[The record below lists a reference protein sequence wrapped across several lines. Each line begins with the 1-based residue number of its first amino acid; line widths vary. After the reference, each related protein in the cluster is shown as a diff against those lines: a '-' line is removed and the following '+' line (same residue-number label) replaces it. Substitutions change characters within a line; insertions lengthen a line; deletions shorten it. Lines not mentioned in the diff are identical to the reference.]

1 MNIRLSAICIG
12 LIAVIPAAAAEIH
25 FGVAGITPIE
35 TARLA
40 AFCSDEPIGGL
51 PPAPCIVSFLFHDP
65 AGRILKQSSETLQ
78 PGTGGHLDLRTSDFG
93 LTARRGEI
101 IPCIKVAGGAAFGNV
116 QIFDNFSQR
125 TRVMTNYADRLQ
137 ARTGELHFGLAGI
150 TPFDTLRL
158 NALCSDEVPRTGD
171 VEPCWV
177 TFIFHNNAGRILKQA
192 TITLQPGKAG
202 FLDVRAAEIGLTARR
217 GEMIPCIRVGRGGVI
232 ANFEMIDTF
241 TGLTLLLANPAA
253 PMTP

>member
-1 MNIRLSAICIG
+1 MNMRLAGICIC
-12 LIAVIPAAAAEIH
+12 LIAAIPAAAAEIH
-25 FGVAGITPIE
+25 FGVAGITPTE
-35 TARLA
+35 TARLG

-51 PPAPCIVSFLFHDP
+51 PPAPCIVTFLFHDP

-101 IPCIKVAGGAAFGNV
+101 IPCVKVAGGAAFGNV
-116 QIFDNFSQR
+116 QIFDNFNQR

-150 TPFDTLRL
+150 TPVDTLRL
-158 NALCSDEVPRTGD
+158 NALCPSDPTRTD
-171 VEPCWV
+171 VAEPCDV

-202 FLDVRAAEIGLTARR
+202 FLDVRASEFGLTARR
-217 GEMIPCIRVGRGGVI
+217 GEIQPCIRVARGGVV

-241 TGLTLLLANPAA
+241 TGITLLLANPAA

>member
-1 MNIRLSAICIG
+1 M
-12 LIAVIPAAAAEIH
+12 AELTVLLRQYQS
-25 FGVAGITPIE
+25 GDRAAGITPIE
-35 TARLA
+35 TARLGA
-40 AFCSDEPIGGL
+40 YCSDEPVGGL
-51 PPAPCIVSFLFHDP
+51 PASPCLVILIFHDLT
-65 AGRILKQSSETLQ
+65 GRVLKQSSETLQ

-101 IPCIKVAGGAAFGNV
+101 IPCLRVAGGAAFGNV

-125 TRVMTNYADRLQ
+125 TRVMTNHADRLQ

-158 NALCSDEVPRTGD
+158 NAFCPDEATRAGGA
-171 VEPCWV
+171 EPCDV

-192 TITLQPGKAG
+192 TVTLQPGKAG

-217 GEMIPCIRVGRGGVI
+217 GEVIPCIRVARGGAI

-241 TGLTLLLANPAA
+241 TSLTLLLANPAA